1 MFETL
6 KSKVSSRAA
15 RVTMLMATAM
25 ALVGG
30 ASAAVNMTEAFQPI
44 IDMITVLTS
53 NTDAWIG
60 LVVLGVLITIA
71 IAIGHFVR
79 GIMSKATGTGK

>member
-1 MFETL
+1 MFETV
-6 KSKVSSRAA
+6 KAKMSYSVVRA
-15 RVTMLMATAM
+15 TMFLTIAM
-25 ALVGG
+25 AMVGS
-30 ASAAVNMTEAFQPI
+30 ASAAVNMTLAFQPI

-79 GIMSKATGTGK
+79 GIMSKATGSGK

>member
-6 KSKVSSRAA
+6 KAKMSNSAVRA
-15 RVTMLMATAM
+15 TILLTTAIAM
-25 ALVGG
+25 VGG
-30 ASAAVNMTEAFQPI
+30 ASAAVNMTLAFQPI

-79 GIMSKATGTGK
+79 GIMQKATGGTK

>member
-6 KSKVSSRAA
+6 KSKMSDSAA
-15 RVTMLMATAM
+15 RATLFLATAM
-25 ALVGG
+25 AMVGG
-30 ASAAVNMTEAFQPI
+30 ASATVNMTLAFQPI
-44 IDMITVLTS
+44 IDMITVLTT

-79 GIMSKATGTGK
+79 GIMQKATGGTK

>member
-1 MFETL
+1 MDLVKTKIAILKVAMFI
-6 KSKVSSRAA
+6 A
-15 RVTMLMATAM
+15 
-25 ALVGG
+25 GG
-30 ASAAVNMTEAFQPI
+30 AGTVGIAGATVNMTLAFQPI
-44 IDMITVLTS
+44 IDMITVLTT

-79 GIMSKATGTGK
+79 GIMSKATGSGK